1 MDKDNVFIHA
11 MEWYVAFIKQKI
23 ILCYVPTWMNLEVIM
38 LSEIS
43 LSQEDKW
50 RMIPFF
56 FEVLRVLFFF
66 FYWICYNKIS
76 ILCFG
81 FLAPQHV
88 GS

>member
-1 MDKDNVFIHA
+1 MPTDRWMDKDNVFIHA

-23 ILCYVPTWMNLEVIM
+23 ILRYVPTWMNLEDIM

-56 FEVLRVLFFF
+56 FFFEVLRVLFFF
-66 FYWICYNKIS
+66 F
-76 ILCFG
+76 
-81 FLAPQHV
+81 
-88 GS
+88 